1 MVTFYA
7 CHDHFYFAERRGLME
22 KDAFAGFHP
31 AVNLCFFA
39 AVIGL
44 TMFLMHPVY
53 LILSLIFASCY
64 LWYLMGAKSF
74 LRQLLF
80 LVPILIFTALLNP
93 MFNHEGVTV
102 LFYLPND
109 NPVTLEAVCFGLAS
123 AILMGASII
132 WFNCCNAVFTTDKII
147 YLFGRAIPSLS
158 LLISMTLRFV
168 PRFKD
173 YLLTTWQVQKAME
186 PPKNKIGSLKQAL
199 TAFSA
204 TVSWAMEQSIVTA
217 DSMKS
222 RGYGSAG
229 RTAYAIYRFERRD
242 GVALAVLAALC
253 LGTIIPWLTG
263 SVSWS
268 FYPAMTGALLGP
280 GQIISY
286 LSFLGLCLMPLTIDL
301 TEDCKWNSLRSKI

>member
-1 MVTFYA
+1 
-7 CHDHFYFAERRGLME
+7 ME

-44 TMFLMHPVY
+44 SMFLMHPVF
-53 LILSLIFASCY
+53 LLLSLVCSSCY
-64 LWYLMGAKSF
+64 LWYLLGAKSF
-74 LRQLLF
+74 LRQLGF
-80 LVPILIFTALLNP
+80 LIPVLLFTAVLNP
-93 MFNHEGVTV
+93 LFNHEGVTV
-102 LFYLPND
+102 LFALPNG
-109 NPVTLEAVCFGLAS
+109 NPVTWEAVCFGLAS
-123 AILMGASII
+123 AVLMGASIL
-132 WFNCCNAVFTTDKII
+132 WFTCCNEVFTTDKII

-173 YLLTTWQVQKAME
+173 QLLSTWQVQKAME
-186 PPKNKIGSLKQAL
+186 PPQNKLGSLKQAL

-242 GVALAVLAALC
+242 GIALAVLAALF
-253 LGTIIPWLTG
+253 LGTVVPWLLG
-263 SVSWS
+263 QVNWS
-268 FYPAMTGALLGP
+268 FYPAMTGAILGI

-286 LSFLGLCLMPLTIDL
+286 LSFLGLCLMPLIIDL
-301 TEDCKWNSLRSKI
+301 TEDFKWNSLRSKI

>member
-1 MVTFYA
+1 
-7 CHDHFYFAERRGLME
+7 ME

-39 AVIGL
+39 SVIGL
-44 TMFLMHPVY
+44 TMFLMHPVF
-53 LILSLIFASCY
+53 LLLSLVFASIY
-64 LWYLMGAKSF
+64 LWYLLGAKRF
-74 LRQLLF
+74 LRQLGF
-80 LVPILIFTALLNP
+80 LVPVLIFTAVLNP
-93 MFNHEGVTV
+93 LFNHEGVTV
-102 LFYLPND
+102 LFALPNG
-109 NPVTLEAVCFGLAS
+109 NPVTWEAVCFGLAS
-123 AILMGASII
+123 AVLMGASIF
-132 WFNCCNAVFTTDKII
+132 WFTCCNAVFTTDKII

-173 YLLTTWQVQKAME
+173 HLLATWQVQRAME
-186 PPKNKIGSLKQAL
+186 PPQNKLGSLRQAL

-242 GVALAVLAALC
+242 GAALAVLAALF
-253 LGTIIPWLTG
+253 LGTTVPWLLG
-263 SVSWS
+263 HVRWS
-268 FYPAMTGALLGP
+268 FYPAMTGAILGI

-286 LSFLGLCLMPLTIDL
+286 LSFLGLCLMPLIIDL
-301 TEDCKWNSLRSKI
+301 TEDFKWNSLRSKI

>member
-1 MVTFYA
+1 
-7 CHDHFYFAERRGLME
+7 ME

-31 AVNLCFFA
+31 AVNLCYFA

-44 TMFLMHPVY
+44 SMFLMHPVF
-53 LILSLIFASCY
+53 LLLSLIFSSCY
-64 LWYLMGAKSF
+64 LWYLLGAKRF
-74 LRQLLF
+74 LRQLGF
-80 LVPILIFTALLNP
+80 LIPVLLFTAVLNP
-93 MFNHEGVTV
+93 LFNHEGVTV
-102 LFYLPND
+102 LFYLPNG
-109 NPVTLEAVCFGLAS
+109 NSVTLEAVCFGLAS
-123 AILMGASII
+123 AVLMGASIL
-132 WFNCCNAVFTTDKII
+132 WFTCCNAVFTTDKII

-173 YLLTTWQVQKAME
+173 HLLSTWQVQIAME
-186 PPKNKIGSLKQAL
+186 PPQNKLGSLKQAL

-242 GVALAVLAALC
+242 GVALAVLAALF
-253 LGTIIPWLTG
+253 LGTVAPWLLG
-263 SVSWS
+263 QVSWS
-268 FYPAMTGALLGP
+268 FYPAMTGAILGI

-286 LSFLGLCLMPLTIDL
+286 LSFLGLCLMPLIIDL
-301 TEDCKWNSLRSKI
+301 TEDFKWNSLRSKI